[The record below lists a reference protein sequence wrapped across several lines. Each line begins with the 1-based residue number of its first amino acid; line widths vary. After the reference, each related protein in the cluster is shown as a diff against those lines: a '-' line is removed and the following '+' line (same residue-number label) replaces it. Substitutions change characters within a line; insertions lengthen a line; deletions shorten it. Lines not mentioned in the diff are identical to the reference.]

1 MLLWLGKFHKL
12 LFHYANDECKGA
24 IKTITIDKK
33 SCRFDVGG
41 LLQPQS
47 RDGVLAQDKL
57 LYFAAGRQ
65 RIGPDELEVA
75 RDLLM
80 TDLALTILAQL
91 LLGKFFS
98 LSEDHHSQLFFAKE
112 LVGHAHDLHV
122 SDLGM
127 ANQKL
132 LDFAW
137 EDVLAA
143 ANDHIFETTNG
154 VDVAVRVHRCQ
165 VTAV

>member
-1 MLLWLGKFHKL
+1 MNFELEKAFIACRLVPSEPFVPGKILRLHTIKRSRK
-12 LFHYANDECKGA
+12 CKGA

-47 RDGVLAQDKL
+47 CDGVLAQDKL

-65 RIGPDELEVA
+65 RIGPGELEEA

-80 TDLALTILAQL
+80 TDLALTVIAQL
-91 LLGKFFS
+91 LLVKFFS

-112 LVGHAHDLHV
+112 LVRHAHDLHV
-122 SDLGM
+122 TDLSSPT
-127 ANQKL
+127 QQPPHSSQ
-132 LDFAW
+132 
-137 EDVLAA
+137 
-143 ANDHIFETTNG
+143 ND
-154 VDVAVRVHRCQ
+154 
-165 VTAV
+165 